1 MVGILGAVVG
11 GADKGRTSAI
21 TEPIS
26 GHHRRQLRL
35 EAIEGRAL
43 LVADAIRAGEGGE
56 THQDVGHRPQPQ
68 PAPLAVA
75 QITPAVVGTGDQ
87 PLTVVGVNLAVL
99 HGHGKFSGKGL
110 DFQVGDA
117 VGEMAQGASK
127 QQSVLLLFAANAA
140 KDMQHQNPV
149 ARLPFGQEFGRLG
162 PAAADQHRRGAARQ
176 QLLPGLPLG
185 IAPALPGG
193 GQDALGGEADHAA
206 RHQGLDHK
214 VPLAIGHAADIPTV
228 VVGPAA
234 LDCRGGGRQLA
245 PAQGH
250 RGR

>member
-1 MVGILGAVVG
+1 M
-11 GADKGRTSAI
+11 
-21 TEPIS
+21 
-26 GHHRRQLRL
+26 
-35 EAIEGRAL
+35 
-43 LVADAIRAGEGGE
+43 
-56 THQDVGHRPQPQ
+56 
-68 PAPLAVA
+68 
-75 QITPAVVGTGDQ
+75 GTGDQ

-110 DFQVGDA
+110 DFQIGDA

-162 PAAADQHRRGAARQ
+162 PAAADQHRRGGARQ

-214 VPLAIGHAADIPTV
+214 GPLAIGHAADIPTV

-234 LDCRGGGRQLA
+234 LDSGGGGRQLA

-250 RGR
+250 RGRQPHHKGLAIKPAPLAAIRPHLPLLLAQGSDEAHQRQGQARGLQRFGLHFQADGPQAVLAHLHRTPQPHQLVVPRAGAG